1 MLRRAREIFATFL
14 EALTSTPSPEDRRD
28 MVLRRLRRLD
38 REQSQAALLLWAPLI
53 PDEKLSEAQA
63 ALTVAFKSPQVQPP
77 IDVEPMPEATAQEK
91 ARERRRERR
100 ERERQASEYARVV
113 RSFLLYGAD
122 DDLDHLEMEER
133 QSLLNMRRLYLDGAL
148 RAAGVH
154 DEDVRRLQA
163 MDLDL
168 LHHSRL
174 RRLLVG
180 LDELAGTVSEHESQ
194 LLSAFGCNI
203 APGTT
208 VVDVFLNVM
217 DDPFLALI
225 EHRRRGVSTRRPA
238 EEQG

>member
-38 REQSQAALLLWAPLI
+38 REQSQAALLMWAPLI

-63 ALTVAFKSPQVQPP
+63 ALTVAFKSAQVQPP
-77 IDVEPMPEATAQEK
+77 VEPMTAKEK
-91 ARERRRERR
+91 ARERRR

-122 DDLDHLEMEER
+122 DDLDHLGMEER

-168 LHHSRL
+168 LHHGRL
-174 RRLLVG
+174 RPLLVG

-208 VVDVFLNVM
+208 VVDVFHNVM

-225 EHRRRGVSTRRPA
+225 EHRRRWATRQPA